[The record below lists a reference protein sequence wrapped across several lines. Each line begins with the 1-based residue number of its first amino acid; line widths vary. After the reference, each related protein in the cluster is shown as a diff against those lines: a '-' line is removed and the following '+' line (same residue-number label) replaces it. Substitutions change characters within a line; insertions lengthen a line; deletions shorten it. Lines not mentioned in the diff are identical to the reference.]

1 MKIYIGMSMSIRSL
15 VRNFG
20 IFNHIGNLVS
30 KRIARQL
37 YFALIHSRIQYG
49 METYGT
55 CAKDALDSTCN
66 QVENFTSIHY
76 MLKTKYELSL
86 RPKLI
91 VSYLPHKVLLP
102 NFPLRYSTG
111 GRVRL
116 SVDAEDITSESLGG
130 AHWHPSVGGV
140 LWPSL
145 VVASHECVP
154 AAIYAPMG
162 PFSWFMVG
170 GPALVSVSA
179 GGLRG
184 TLPWGHG
191 IHESSP
197 LHQWT
202 ANHSQSFGCQQDEP
216 SAFLVT
222 TNRIYNVY

>member
-1 MKIYIGMSMSIRSL
+1 M
-15 VRNFG
+15 
-20 IFNHIGNLVS
+20 VS

-66 QVENFTSIHY
+66 QVEHFTSIHY

-116 SVDAEDITSESLGG
+116 SVDAGDTTSESLGG

-145 VVASHECVP
+145 VVVSHECVP

-162 PFSWFMVG
+162 PFSWLMVVG
-170 GPALVSVSA
+170 LAGVVCACWRVAWNTPDGSWNPWVQSAAPADSHSWPLFWLPARLAFGFSGDHQQNIQCLTINRCYVLVHVWCS
-179 GGLRG
+179 
-184 TLPWGHG
+184 
-191 IHESSP
+191 
-197 LHQWT
+197 
-202 ANHSQSFGCQQDEP
+202 
-216 SAFLVT
+216 
-222 TNRIYNVY
+222 